1 MAKAIPGS
9 LCMDCMVPRARGV
22 ILASGPSKIAW
33 AAVTWFARV
42 VPTVGVRVIPTVRV
56 MVASRPSEVD
66 WVGRDVNCACRA
78 EARRHSRVA
87 AEQDRVKQS

>member
-42 VPTVGVRVIPTVRV
+42 VPTVRV